1 LILRKEIRRLHFSH
15 AAHMTLRTEDTIA
28 ALATPAG
35 EGALAVIRISGPGAI
50 ALADSVFRGGA
61 PLFRAA
67 THTVHHG
74 NIVDAHGGL
83 IDEVL
88 ATVFRAPRSY
98 TGEESVE
105 ISCHGGM
112 YVSTAVLGAL
122 LDAGARQAEPGEF
135 TRRAFIN
142 GRMDLSRA
150 EAVAALIAARSA
162 SAHRA
167 SVEQL
172 AGKLSSAI
180 GEMRDELV
188 RLCALLELDLDFS
201 DEGLEIVPRADIERK
216 ITQVEERLR
225 GMAGTFASGKMYR
238 DGVSVV
244 IAGRPNA
251 GKSSLFNALLKESR
265 AIVTPIPG
273 TTRDYLE
280 ESVTISGILFRLV
293 DTAGL
298 GESTESIEA
307 EGIARSW
314 KSIQRADVI
323 LHVVDA
329 TSDVPRDEEASGV
342 KPDPGQFRV
351 FVLNKVDVAPPA
363 TGWKVGEGPVALI
376 SAKTGEGIKGLSD
389 LLVRSVGEKNIGS
402 HENVQITSRR
412 HHDALSGAALSVA
425 NALRALRE
433 GRTNEFISF
442 EVREAVSKLAEIT
455 GEVTSEEVLN
465 AIFSS
470 FCIGK

>member
-1 LILRKEIRRLHFSH
+1 
-15 AAHMTLRTEDTIA
+15 MTLRTEDTIA

-35 EGALAVIRISGPGAI
+35 EGALAVIRISGPDAI
-50 ALADSVFRGGA
+50 AVAERVFRGGA
-61 PLFRAA
+61 PLARAA

-74 NIVDAHGGL
+74 SVVGAHGEL

-105 ISCHGGM
+105 ISCHGGV
-112 YVSTAVLGAL
+112 YVSTAVLRAI

-135 TRRAFIN
+135 TRRAFTH

-162 SAHRA
+162 GAHRA
-167 SVEQL
+167 SIEQL
-172 AGKLSSAI
+172 AGKLASAV

-201 DEGLEIVPRADIERK
+201 DEGLEVVPRADIERK

-225 GMAGTFASGKMYR
+225 GMAETFGSGKMYR

-251 GKSSLFNALLKESR
+251 GKSSLFNALLKENR

-298 GESTESIEA
+298 RESAESIEA

-329 TSDVPRDEEASGV
+329 TSGIPRDEEASGV
-342 KPDPGQFRV
+342 RPDPGQLRV
-351 FVLNKVDVAPPA
+351 FVLNKVDVAAPA
-363 TGWKVGEGPVALI
+363 AGWEVGKDLVALI
-376 SAKTGEGIKGLSD
+376 SAKTGEGMKELSD
-389 LLVRSVGEKNIGS
+389 LLVHSVGEKNIGA

-412 HHDALSGAALSVA
+412 HHSALSGAAFSVG
-425 NALRALRE
+425 NALLALRE
-433 GRTNEFISF
+433 GKTNEFISF
-442 EVREAVSKLAEIT
+442 EVREGIATLAEIT

>member
-1 LILRKEIRRLHFSH
+1 LHFSH

-50 ALADSVFRGGA
+50 AVADAVFRGGA
-61 PLFRAA
+61 PLSLAA

-74 NIVDAHGGL
+74 NVRDAHGEL

-105 ISCHGGM
+105 ISCHGGI

-162 SAHRA
+162 GAHRA

-201 DEGLEIVPRADIERK
+201 DEGLEVVPHADIERK

-225 GMAGTFASGKMYR
+225 GMAETFASGKMYR

-298 GESTESIEA
+298 RESAESIEA

-329 TSDVPRDEEASGV
+329 RSDIPCDEEASAV
-342 KPDPGQFRV
+342 RPDPGQLRV
-351 FVLNKVDVAPPA
+351 FILNKVDVAVPA
-363 TGWKVGEGPVALI
+363 GGWKVSEDPVALI
-376 SAKTGEGIKGLSD
+376 SAKTGEGIKELSE
-389 LLVRSVGEKNIGS
+389 LLVRSVGEKKIGA

-412 HHDALSGAALSVA
+412 HHEALSGAALSA
-425 NALRALRE
+425 GNALRALRE

>member
-1 LILRKEIRRLHFSH
+1 
-15 AAHMTLRTEDTIA
+15 MTLRTEDTIA

-50 ALADSVFRGGA
+50 AVADSVFRGGA
-61 PLFRAA
+61 PLARAG

-74 NIVDAHGGL
+74 FVVDGRGERL
-83 IDEVL
+83 DEVL
-88 ATVFRAPRSY
+88 AAVFRAPRSY

-105 ISCHGGM
+105 LSCHGGIF
-112 YVSTAVLGAL
+112 VSSAVLGAVL
-122 LDAGARQAEPGEF
+122 GAGARQADPGEF

-150 EAVAALIAARSA
+150 EAVGALIAARSA
-162 SAHRA
+162 AAHRA

-172 AGKLSSAI
+172 AGKLSSAV
-180 GEMRDELV
+180 GELRDELI

-201 DEGLEIVPRADIERK
+201 DEGLEIVSRAEIERK
-216 ITQVEERLR
+216 ITAAADRLR
-225 GMAGTFASGKMYR
+225 GMAGTFASGRMYR

-251 GKSSLFNALLKESR
+251 GKSSLFNAILKESR
-265 AIVTPIPG
+265 AIVTAIPG

-280 ESVTISGILFRLV
+280 ESVTINGILFRLV

-298 GESTESIEA
+298 RESAESIEA

-329 TSDVPRDEEASGV
+329 SAGTSRGEAATEV
-342 KPDPGQFRV
+342 KPEPGQLRI
-351 FVLNKVDVAPPA
+351 FVLNKTDIAPPPA
-363 TGWKVGEGPVALI
+363 GWDEEKEPVAFI
-376 SAKTGEGIKGLSD
+376 SAKRGEGMKELSD
-389 LLVRSVGEKNIGS
+389 LLVRCTGEKNIGT

-412 HHDALSGAALSVA
+412 HYEALTGAADSA
-425 NALRALRE
+425 DRALMALKE
-433 GRTNEFISF
+433 GKTNEFISF
-442 EVREAVSKLAEIT
+442 EVREAIRTLAEIT
-455 GEVTSEEVLN
+455 GEVTSEDVLN
-465 AIFSS
+465 SIFSS